1 MKLNKIYLLFI
12 SLLFLTSVASKVQV
26 DGVQAS
32 IQKEKSQQI
41 HKTESSDYG
50 FMDFLF
56 EEDTTENED
65 DNLFTPFTLH
75 KVSSLFSPVE
85 ISISRTNTGFP
96 TKAFAFFKTPIFL
109 TFRNIR
115 L

>member
-12 SLLFLTSVASKVQV
+12 SLLFLTSMASKFQA
-26 DGVQAS
+26 GVEQAS
-32 IQKEKSQQI
+32 VQKDTTQHI
-41 HKTESSDYG
+41 HKTESADYG

-65 DNLFTPFTLH
+65 ENLFIPFTFQH
-75 KVSSLFSPVE
+75 VSSFIFKRE
-85 ISISRTNTGFP
+85 ILHISTNALIP
-96 TKAFAFFKTPIFL
+96 TKAIAFTKTPIFL
-109 TFRNIR
+109 NFRNIR

>member
-1 MKLNKIYLLFI
+1 M
-12 SLLFLTSVASKVQV
+12 ASKVQV

-32 IQKEKSQQI
+32 IQKEKTQQI
-41 HKTESSDYG
+41 HKTESADFG
-50 FMDFLF
+50 FMDFLL
-56 EEDTTENED
+56 EEDTTENEE
-65 DNLFTPFTLH
+65 DNLFTPFTLN

-85 ISISRTNTGFP
+85 IYISRTFTGFP
-96 TKAFAFFKTPIFL
+96 TKAFAFLNTPIFL

>member
-1 MKLNKIYLLFI
+1 MKLNKTYLLFI
-12 SLLFLTSVASKVQV
+12 SLLFLTSMASKVQV

-41 HKTESSDYG
+41 HKTESADYG

-65 DNLFTPFTLH
+65 DNLFTPFTLNP
-75 KVSSLFSPVE
+75 VSSLLFPVNK
-85 ISISRTNTGFP
+85 SISCTLTGIP
-96 TKAFAFFKTPIFL
+96 SKAFAFFKTPIFL

>member
-1 MKLNKIYLLFI
+1 M
-12 SLLFLTSVASKVQV
+12 ASKVQV
-26 DGVQAS
+26 DGMQAS

-65 DNLFTPFTLH
+65 LLLLIYI
-75 KVSSLFSPVE
+75 KSLRYFH
-85 ISISRTNTGFP
+85 
-96 TKAFAFFKTPIFL
+96 L
-109 TFRNIR
+109 
-115 L
+115 

>member
-1 MKLNKIYLLFI
+1 M
-12 SLLFLTSVASKVQV
+12 ASKVQV
-26 DGVQAS
+26 NGVQAS
-32 IQKEKSQQI
+32 IKTEKSQQI
-41 HKTESSDYG
+41 HKTESADYG

-56 EEDTTENED
+56 EEDTTENEE
-65 DNLFTPFTLH
+65 DNLFTPFTLNEI
-75 KVSSLFSPVE
+75 SSLFSPVE
-85 ISISRTNTGFP
+85 ISISRKKTGFP

>member
-1 MKLNKIYLLFI
+1 M
-12 SLLFLTSVASKVQV
+12 ASKVQV

-32 IQKEKSQQI
+32 IQKDQTQHF
-41 HKTESSDYG
+41 HKTESTDYG

-56 EEDTTENED
+56 EEDTTENEE
-65 DNLFTPFTLH
+65 DNLFTPFTLSH
-75 KVSSLFSPVE
+75 FPSILFPAKNTFKRTCF
-85 ISISRTNTGFP
+85 SIT
-96 TKAFAFFKTPIFL
+96 TKAFAFLKTPIFL

>member
-1 MKLNKIYLLFI
+1 MKLNKIFLLFI
-12 SLLFLTSVASKVQV
+12 SLSFLTSLTSSAQ
-26 DGVQAS
+26 GGIRAS

-41 HKTESSDYG
+41 HKTESADFG
-50 FMDFLF
+50 FMDFLL
-56 EEDTTENED
+56 EEDTTENEE
-65 DNLFTPFTLH
+65 DNLFTPFTLN

-85 ISISRTNTGFP
+85 ISISRTFTGFP
-96 TKAFAFFKTPIFL
+96 TKAFAFLKTPIFL